1 MMLACVLVVDD
12 NPDVLELLRTLLELK
27 GFQVVTAEDGDMA
40 WEFLP
45 QIRPDVIVT
54 DMRMPKVDGGELIR
68 RVRSAPGFSSI
79 PIVAISAYGRHDISE
94 ATALGAAATL
104 RKPTDFYRLVDTIH
118 QLLDDRPPPP

>member
-1 MMLACVLVVDD
+1 VDD
-12 NPDVLELLRTLLELK
+12 NPDVLALLRALLELK
-27 GFQVVTAEDGDMA
+27 GFQVVTAEDGHMA

-54 DMRMPKVDGGELIR
+54 DMRMPKVDGSELIR

-104 RKPTDFYRLVDTIH
+104 RKPTDFHRLVDTIR
-118 QLLDDRPPPP
+118 QLLDDRTPP